1 MTAGRILGLA
11 ALCTLSGCSLLLDT
25 DDFLAVPE
33 LGDVRI
39 DSREPMQVL
48 EGARLPVILR
58 GEGFSSNAVVLAIVA
73 LPGGAEEPVPV
84 AEKRASRDGTA
95 LALVLDVPVLPDHDD
110 ADELASVQITV
121 TQGRST
127 ASATLEIQALPEL
140 ELGLG
145 DNQVV
150 KTAELESLYSE
161 IVVDGAVTVIGD
173 DPVRLVAT
181 HAIRIN
187 RPVDASGQD
196 ATAELPGSGGPGSCA
211 GGAGGVAGVDSGN
224 GKNGGCDQGGG
235 RAGTGVSGIGPA
247 PSGGGGGCAAAA
259 GGDDGDEARGDD
271 TCTPELVPL
280 GQPDNRGHG
289 GGGGGAYESAPG
301 GHGGGGGGVV
311 ELSAPFVSFG
321 PYGEL
326 SARGGSGTP
335 GAPLDCGQDRHAGSG
350 GGGSGGVVL
359 LRADTVLFGQEGII
373 SVAGGTGGTICETS
387 GGLGSDGRVR
397 IDVAGIQLNDRPI
410 SAPETMVDFFS
421 RNVFRGPRLAD
432 TPQLAVGGPVR
443 IGVRGDPEVTYDL
456 LVDSSPP
463 VEIRGNETRELVL
476 EPGLRGVCVAL
487 RGVIPNAPESKHCL
501 TIAVLD
507 P

>member
-25 DDFLAVPE
+25 DEFLAVPE

-39 DSREPMQVL
+39 DSREPMQAL

-58 GEGFSSNAVVLAIVA
+58 GEGFSSDAAVRVIVA
-73 LPGGAEEPVPV
+73 LPGGAEEPVSV

-95 LALVLDVPVLPDHDD
+95 LALLLDVPVLPDHDA
-110 ADELASVQITV
+110 ADELASVKITV

-127 ASATLEIQALPEL
+127 ADATLDIEALPEL

-150 KTAELESLYSE
+150 KTAELENLYSE

-181 HAIRIN
+181 NAIRIN
-187 RPVDASGQD
+187 RAVQAGGQD
-196 ATAELPGSGGPGSCA
+196 ATAEQPGTGGPGGCP

-235 RAGTGVSGIGPA
+235 RAGTGVSGVGPA

-259 GGDDGDEARGDD
+259 GGDDGDQARGDD

-289 GGGGGAYESAPG
+289 GGGGGAYESAGG

-321 PYGEL
+321 PNGEL
-326 SARGGSGTP
+326 SARGGEGAP

-359 LRADTVLFGQEGII
+359 LRADTVLFGREGII
-373 SVAGGTGGTICETS
+373 SVAGGTGGIVCETS

-397 IDVAGIQLNDRPI
+397 IDVASIQLNDRPI

-421 RNVFRGPRLAD
+421 RNVWRGPRLAD
-432 TPQLAVGGPVR
+432 TPRVAVSGPVR
-443 IGVRGDPEVTYDL
+443 VGVRGDPAVTYDL
-456 LVDSSPP
+456 QVDSSPP
-463 VEIRGNETRELVL
+463 VEVRGNETRVLML

-487 RGVIPNAPESKHCL
+487 RGVIPNSPESKHCL

>member
-25 DDFLAVPE
+25 DEFLAVPV

-39 DSREPMQVL
+39 DSREPMQAL

-58 GEGFSSNAVVLAIVA
+58 GEGFSTNATVRAIVA
-73 LPGGAEEPVPV
+73 LPGGAEESVLV

-95 LALVLDVPVLPDHDD
+95 LALLLDVPVLPGHAA

-127 ASATLEIQALPEL
+127 ASATLDLTGLSEL
-140 ELGLG
+140 KVASE

-150 KTAELESLYSE
+150 NAAELENLYSE
-161 IVVDGAVTVIGD
+161 IVLEGAVTVIGD

-181 HAIRIN
+181 NTIRID
-187 RPVDASGQD
+187 RPIEASGQD
-196 ATAELPGSGGPGSCA
+196 ATAEQPGSGGPGGCP

-235 RAGTGVSGIGPA
+235 RAGTGVSGVGPA

-259 GGDDGDEARGDD
+259 GDDGDQAHGDD

-289 GGGGGAYESAPG
+289 GGGGGAYESAGG

-311 ELSAPFVSFG
+311 ELSAPIVSFG

-326 SARGGSGTP
+326 SARGGQGTP

-359 LRADTVLFGQEGII
+359 LRADKVLFSQEGII
-373 SVAGGTGGTICETS
+373 SVAGGTGGIICETS
-387 GGLGSDGRVR
+387 GGPGSDGRVR
-397 IDVAGIQLNDRPI
+397 IDVASIQLNGRPI

-421 RNVFRGPRLAD
+421 RNVLRGPRLAD
-432 TPQLAVGGPVR
+432 TPQLAVSDAVL

-463 VEIRGNETRELVL
+463 VAISGNQTLMLEL

-487 RGVIPNAPESKHCL
+487 RGVIPNSPESKHCL

>member
-1 MTAGRILGLA
+1 MLGLA

-25 DDFLAVPE
+25 DDFLAEAE
-33 LGDVRI
+33 LGDVQI
-39 DSREPMQVL
+39 GSIEPMQAR

-58 GEGFSSNAVVLAIVA
+58 GTGFSSNAVVRVIVD
-73 LPGGAEEPVPV
+73 LPGGAQAMVTV
-84 AEKRASRDGTA
+84 ADELVSRDGTE
-95 LALVLDVPVLPDHDD
+95 LALLLEIPTLPGLDAGVVAP
-110 ADELASVQITV
+110 VQITV
-121 TQGRST
+121 TQERSD
-127 ASATLEIQALPEL
+127 ASATLDLTGLPEL
-140 ELGLG
+140 ALGSE

-150 KTAELESLYSE
+150 NTADLENLYSE
-161 IVVDGAVTVIGD
+161 IVVAGAVTIIGD
-173 DPVRLVAT
+173 GPVRLVAT
-181 HAIRIN
+181 NNIRID
-187 RPVDASGQD
+187 RPIEASGRD
-196 ATAELPGSGGPGSCA
+196 ATAEQPGSAGPGGCP

-224 GKNGGCDQGGG
+224 GKNGGCDRGGG
-235 RAGTGVSGIGPA
+235 RAGTGVSGVGPA

-259 GGDDGDEARGDD
+259 GEDDGDEARGDD

-280 GQPDNRGHG
+280 GPPDNRGHG

-321 PYGEL
+321 PFGEL
-326 SARGGSGTP
+326 SARGGSGAP

-359 LRADTVLFGQEGII
+359 LRADNVLFGQEGII
-373 SVAGGTGGTICETS
+373 SVAGGTGGIICETS

-397 IDVAGIQLNDRPI
+397 IDVASIRLNERLI
-410 SAPETMVDFFS
+410 SMPETMVDFFS
-421 RNVFRGPRLAD
+421 RNVWRGPRLAD

-443 IGVRGDPEVTYDL
+443 IEVRGDPAVTYDL
-456 LVDSSPP
+456 QVDSSPP

-487 RGVIPNAPESKHCL
+487 RGVIPNSPESKHCL